1 MATILERSQIS
12 PALDSAPE
20 FSLPIVFFDMVW
32 YGFAANQSV
41 LFFEFPCS
49 KSHFVET
56 IIPDLK
62 SSLSLTLSQF
72 LPLAG
77 NIIHPLNPG
86 DKLVLRYETGNSVSF
101 TVSESTADLNHLVG
115 NDPRVCDEFYAFAP
129 HLPPATNSESSSSC
143 PVLALQVTLFP
154 GQGLCIGFVTHH
166 AVADASTVVSFMQ
179 AWALINRSKPNRTD
193 NIRDLLTEGNLL
205 QFYDRKAV
213 TNINGLDDIYWHEIV
228 ECSCPAEPPS
238 VELPINKLRATFVL
252 KKEDIQRLKNFV
264 LAKCPNIGHLSS
276 FTIICALV
284 WVCSAK
290 SAAPSGEH
298 VPDDEPEYFGFVAD
312 CRGRLNPPLPANYF
326 GNCVALVKAEL
337 NHGEVKGND
346 GFVMAAKAIGEAIK
360 ETVYSEKGV
369 LYGAEKWPDE
379 YGKLVGKRQYGV
391 AGSPRFNFYAVDY
404 GWGKP
409 KKFEAL
415 FIDGGGSISLCKS
428 RDFEGGLEIGL
439 SKPKVQ
445 MDAFTTV
452 FKEIL
457 ESLLP

>member
-1 MATILERSQIS
+1 MATILECSQIS
-12 PALDSAPE
+12 PALDSAAE

-49 KSHFVET
+49 KSHFLET

-62 SSLSLTLSQF
+62 RSLSLTLTQF

-77 NIIHPLNPG
+77 NIIHPLKPG
-86 DKLVLRYETGNSVSF
+86 NKLVLHYETGNSVSF
-101 TVSESTADLNHLVG
+101 TVSESTADFNDLVG

-129 HLPPATNSESSSSC
+129 HLPPATYSENSDSC

-179 AWALINRSKPNRTD
+179 AWALINRSNHNGTDD
-193 NIRDLLTEGNLL
+193 NIRDLLTEGHL
-205 QFYDRKAV
+205 A
-213 TNINGLDDIYWHEIV
+213 
-228 ECSCPAEPPS
+228 PS

-252 KKEDIQRLKNFV
+252 KKEEIQRLKNYV
-264 LAKCPNIGHLSS
+264 LAKCPDIGHLSS
-276 FTIICALV
+276 FTILCALV

-290 SAAPSGEH
+290 SAATGGED

-337 NHGEVKGND
+337 KHGDVKGND
-346 GFVMAAKAIGEAIK
+346 GFVTAAKAIGEAIK
-360 ETVYSEKGV
+360 ESVYSEKGV

-415 FIDGGGSISLCKS
+415 FIDGGDSISLCKS

-439 SKPKVQ
+439 SKPMVQ
-445 MDAFTTV
+445 MDAFTAV

-457 ESLLP
+457 ESSLP